1 MSQPKPE
8 APPVFRGGTN
18 IALKLP
24 PSVFDATLAFYRD
37 VLGLPILEQH
47 RPNHVF
53 QFGTNRLWLD
63 RVEGLSQAE
72 LWLEVIATD
81 TAAAKKHLA
90 AHSIVRCDEIEALPE
105 GFDGF
110 WVLSPASIVHL
121 VAAPHDSQTN
131 VAQA

>member
-1 MSQPKPE
+1 MLSQPSPE
-8 APPVFRGGTN
+8 ASPAFRGGPN

-24 PSVFDATLAFYRD
+24 PSVFDATLVFYRD
-37 VLGLPILEQH
+37 VLGLPMLEQH

-53 QFGTNRLWLD
+53 QFGGNVLWLD

-72 LWLEVIATD
+72 VWLEVIAPD

-121 VAAPHDSQTN
+121 VAASHDPETN
-131 VAQA
+131 VG

>member
-1 MSQPKPE
+1 MPQPQPE
-8 APPVFRGGTN
+8 APPAFRGGPN

-24 PSVFDATLAFYRD
+24 PSVFDATLVFYRD
-37 VLGLPILEQH
+37 VLQLPILEQH

-53 QFGTNRLWLD
+53 EFGANRLWLD

-81 TAAAKKHLA
+81 IAAAKQHLA
-90 AHSIVRCDEIEALPE
+90 AHAIVRCDEIEALPE

-121 VAAPHDSQTN
+121 FAAPDAPRTN
-131 VAQA
+131 VA